1 MRIIPTALILGIA
14 AFSLAT
20 SAAQAGSLSYSDG
33 RGGWKSTMCVKPERP
48 AALPIDPEAMANDL
62 NARVEAYN
70 LYAAY
75 TQAYLDCLTKEVER
89 DAQSAQ
95 YVLTEAS
102 KKQMKAAQDELAEI
116 HGQLERKK

>member
-1 MRIIPTALILGIA
+1 MRCLSSSFILCVA
-14 AFSLAT
+14 TLSLA
-20 SAAQAGSLSYSDG
+20 AGAVQAGSLSYSDG
-33 RGGWKSTMCVKPERP
+33 RGGWKPTMCVKPDRP

-70 LYAAY
+70 IYAAY

-102 KKQMKAAQDELAEI
+102 KKLMKEAQDELAEI